1 MAVVNLKK
9 RITDN
14 KDQYHEYVKSSDS
27 LIYVQGDY
35 QLDSSGADCLALSV
49 GDCWYDNGRYIKIG
63 EKGVKVRKQS
73 TVVIVTQERIALP
86 LNLYGLIFGS
96 GKNIYSGGFVSSG
109 KIDPGFMGRLK
120 IAYYNGSNEE
130 VVLKVGERIGYCMF
144 VDAERECSGLGINDS
159 IKDPVIERL
168 GKWERFKNFLF
179 RNANI
184 IVPSMISIIGII
196 VSIILGGN

>member
-1 MAVVNLKK
+1 MRMNCDDNTLPRMFMVCSDRLVDKK
-9 RITDN
+9 N
-14 KDQYHEYVKSSDS
+14 EY
-27 LIYVQGDY
+27 
-35 QLDSSGADCLALSV
+35 
-49 GDCWYDNGRYIKIG
+49 
-63 EKGVKVRKQS
+63 
-73 TVVIVTQERIALP
+73 
-86 LNLYGLIFGS
+86 F
-96 GKNIYSGGFVSSG
+96 
-109 KIDPGFMGRLK
+109 